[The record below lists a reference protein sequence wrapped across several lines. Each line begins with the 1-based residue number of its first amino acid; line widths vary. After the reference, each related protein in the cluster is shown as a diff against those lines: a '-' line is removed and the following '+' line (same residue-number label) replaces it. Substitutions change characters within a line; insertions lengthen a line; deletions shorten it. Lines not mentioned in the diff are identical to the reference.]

1 MYFRLPKFARIPAA
15 TYQSQESLASA
26 NKALA
31 EAELHMEVGT
41 CLISFVTRAFA
52 NLHQQEWARTLPD
65 HLRFS
70 DESLDVQQS
79 MFETSSNIG
88 AWFWC
93 CHHVYYAAC
102 ALAISFVSSPSD
114 CTVSIFEFDLR

>member
-1 MYFRLPKFARIPAA
+1 MCCRLPKFARISAA
-15 TYQSQESLASA
+15 PYQSQESLASA
-26 NKALA
+26 NKALS
-31 EAELHMEVGT
+31 ETEHHMEVGI
-41 CLISFVTRAFA
+41 CLLSFVTRSFT
-52 NLHQQEWARTLPD
+52 NIQQQEWARTLPD

-102 ALAISFVSSPSD
+102 ALAINFVSPPSD
-114 CTVSIFEFDLR
+114 YSVSMFEFGLR